1 MDIVEFMREQI
12 KNKNNQSPDKVIGR
26 IPVHL
31 MKEFRDFIDD
41 KDHFEDS
48 LTIRKKQMQMELELK
63 LKDEF
68 STRLES
74 IETRHDKIWEKI
86 YDAFNIDPNG
96 SYYFNRKTG
105 QILQRQDQNDDNDS
119 SLFSF

>member
-1 MDIVEFMREQI
+1 MREQM
-12 KNKNNQSPDKVIGR
+12 KNRNNQNPDKIIGR
-26 IPVHL
+26 VPVHL
-31 MKEFRDFIDD
+31 TKEFRDFIDD

-48 LTIRKKQMQMELELK
+48 LTIRKKQMQMELEQK

-74 IETRHDKIWEKI
+74 IELRHDQIWAKI
-86 YDAFNIDPNG
+86 YDALNIDPNG

-105 QILQRQDQNDDNDS
+105 QIVQRKEQNDDTNYS
-119 SLFSF
+119 SPFNF